1 MGREAGSHQP
11 FLSTQILKGFDLTIK
26 GIQGEKSHPGFRIQK
41 PGKGAEPTLPCSTQE
56 AELVFLLSL
65 SVSLALIG
73 MKLPT

>member
-1 MGREAGSHQP
+1 MEAGSHQP

-41 PGKGAEPTLPCSTQE
+41 PGKVAEPTPPCSTQE